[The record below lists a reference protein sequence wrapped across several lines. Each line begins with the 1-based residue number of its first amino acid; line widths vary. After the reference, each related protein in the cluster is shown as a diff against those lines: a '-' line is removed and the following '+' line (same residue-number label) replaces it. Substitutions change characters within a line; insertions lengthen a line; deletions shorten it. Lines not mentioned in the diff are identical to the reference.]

1 MKEDEVDGTCDTHGK
16 REERIQAL
24 EVKPKERNISED
36 LGIDGKTTLKL
47 ILKKEEWRRWCEFFS
62 VGINTSVRAL

>member
-47 ILKKEEWRRWCEFFS
+47 ILKKEE
-62 VGINTSVRAL
+62 